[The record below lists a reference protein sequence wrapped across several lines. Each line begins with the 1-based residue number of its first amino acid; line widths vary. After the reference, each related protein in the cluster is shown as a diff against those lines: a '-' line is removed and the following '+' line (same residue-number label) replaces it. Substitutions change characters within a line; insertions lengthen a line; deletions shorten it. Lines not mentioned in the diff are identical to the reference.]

1 MFSPTSL
8 RTKKKRQ
15 GQYYLLPAGIS
26 PSGFLVYPQSTEWP
40 ISSPPPATL
49 IHPSPPLCAIHE
61 IEIVTDAIRE
71 LIPFPHTTTYRRPK
85 KMKAGRRLCYA
96 RIQEEK
102 VGTAWNKE
110 VGRALVGCKA
120 PLPSLLPCRGHG
132 YDEPPGKRKIIA
144 SYFPGRRIVR

>member
-120 PLPSLLPCRGHG
+120 PLSFPPSLSRPWL
-132 YDEPPGKRKIIA
+132 
-144 SYFPGRRIVR
+144 